1 MKDKLCQILSDLYAE
16 YDFLLDDKVLTNAE
30 KDFFARVGDGMD
42 ETAAS
47 AALRRLCAFLYKYYH
62 KRVIILLDE
71 YDTPMQE
78 AYLNGYW
85 EELSDFIRIMLHATF
100 KDNPYMERGILTGIT
115 RVSKESVFSDLNNL
129 KVVTVVSAKYETAFG
144 FTEAEVFAALEE
156 YGMSDRKEE
165 VKQWYD
171 GFKFGK
177 HDNIYN
183 PWSVI
188 NYLDEGECK
197 AYWANT
203 ASNSLAGKLIL
214 AGGASRQLVM
224 EDLLMGKTMQTQIE
238 EEIIFTQLDRK
249 KHAVWSLLLASGYL
263 KIVREE
269 SGRRGRKEYVLAL
282 TNMEVRMM
290 FDEIIKG
297 KKI

>member
-16 YDFLLDDKVLTNAE
+16 YDFLLDDKVLTDAE
-30 KDFFARVGDGMD
+30 KDFFARVCDGMD
-42 ETAAS
+42 ETVAS

-78 AYLNGYW
+78 AYVNGYW
-85 EELSDFIRIMLHATF
+85 EELSDFIRIMLHAAF

-156 YGMSDRKEE
+156 YGMSDRREE

-188 NYLDEGECK
+188 NYLDEGGCK

-249 KHAVWSLLLASGYL
+249 KHAVWSLLLAGGYL

-269 SGRRGRKEYVLAL
+269 NL
-282 TNMEVRMM
+282 
-290 FDEIIKG
+290 I
-297 KKI
+297 